1 MVRRSKLI
9 LVLMLSVGIVSLRSQ
24 SIPFTSGQTWE
35 VGARV
40 LSMGGSHTGVA
51 DDPAALYYNPAGL
64 GQIQAMTG
72 YGSFSHTMWENRA
85 TFLGRESLEEA
96 SFTKLDAVGIAVP
109 LPTERGSLVLS
120 FGYHRVRSFGGG
132 LTLQAGDTFAD
143 YTIQL
148 DTTDFTLPFETTL
161 SGEEMVDGDLSQT
174 SFGGS
179 MEIAPD
185 IYIGGAVN
193 FWSGMR
199 DYAWQFN
206 QIRGIYDVFD
216 IPNQGDQWE
225 VMLPDVELQTHYQEK
240 YSGFNFTIGAL
251 VKAGKALQ
259 IGGIIKTPVKL
270 VSKRDWD
277 SVERLTVYP
286 GYEAFQ
292 EDDLVD
298 AGFIDHEIRL
308 PWVFRVGGALRAGP
322 LLLSGDVEH
331 TDYSQMKYRTDPP
344 EGNQTMSEA
353 NREIR
358 RNYRSTLDVHVGGE
372 LMLPVSGLK
381 LRAGYAYYQ
390 TPLKETQ
397 LGLDRKVI
405 TFGAG
410 FSFADQFRLDGAY
423 AFTSWDGIPD
433 ELVEREKIEVSKVLL
448 TLSYWKR

>member
-1 MVRRSKLI
+1 MVRKVILFIILI
-9 LVLMLSVGIVSLRSQ
+9 LSISVIPLRSQ
-24 SIPFTSGQTWE
+24 SIPFTAGQTWE
-35 VGARV
+35 IGARA
-40 LSMGGSHTGVA
+40 LGMGGSHTGVA

-72 YGSFSHTMWENRA
+72 YGSFSHMTWKDRA

-132 LTLQAGDTFAD
+132 LNLKEGDADVD

-148 DTTDFTLPFETTL
+148 EGTDYTLPFETTL
-161 SGEEMVDGDLSQT
+161 SGEEMVDGELSQT

-185 IYIGGAVN
+185 VYIGGAVN

-206 QIRGIYDVFD
+206 QIRGIYDVNN
-216 IPNQGDQWE
+216 IPNPGDQWE
-225 VMLPDVELQTHYQEK
+225 VMLPDVEYQAHYQEK
-240 YSGFNFTIGAL
+240 YSGFNFSLGTL

-259 IGGIIKTPVKL
+259 IGGVIKTPVKL

-277 SVERLTVYP
+277 SMERLTVYP

-292 EDDLVD
+292 EDDIVD
-298 AGFIDHEIRL
+298 AGYIDHEIQL
-308 PWVFRVGGALRAGP
+308 PWVFRVGGALKAGP
-322 LLLSGDVEH
+322 FLLSGDVEH
-331 TDYSQMKYRTDPP
+331 TDYSQMKYKTDPP
-344 EGNQTMSEA
+344 EGDQTMSEA

-358 RNYRSTLDVHVGGE
+358 RDYRSTLDVHVGGE
-372 LMLPVSGLK
+372 VTLPAGVK
-381 LRAGYAYYQ
+381 LRAGYAHYP

-410 FSFADQFRLDGAY
+410 FSFADQFRLDVAY

-433 ELVEREKIEVSKVLL
+433 DLVEKERVEVNKVLV
-448 TLSYWKR
+448 TLSYWKK